1 MIICSLFCGKGD
13 IAIVHLQSDI
23 ENGKTALIYIPKN
36 KIITIKKV
44 IKNDKQYELYSMN
57 PNVPVDKQTD
67 IKILGRVIKSQSENA
82 FD

>member
-1 MIICSLFCGKGD
+1 MTTCFLFCGKGD
-13 IAIVHLQSDI
+13 IAIVHLQNEI
-23 ENGKTALIYIPKN
+23 ENGKTALIYIPKD

-44 IKNDKQYELYSMN
+44 IKNDNQYELYSMN
-57 PNVPVDKQTD
+57 PNVPIDKQTD